1 MLDRNLHRSV
11 IAAVIMLCCTSLI
24 CAQNPGVKQ
33 PAREKIRIGWSI
45 QGLGLER
52 WQIDRDAFLQRAEA
66 LGAEVVVVDA
76 GGDHDKWLPQTK
88 EVLASGIQVLVV
100 VGGDPKTNGEMAASA
115 KARNVKFI
123 GYEAPVTGGEDLNI
137 LGDSRMIGRL
147 QVSTLT
153 DRAPTGNYVVLDGPA
168 DQSGSFHDAQL
179 EALQP
184 FLKDGRIKLVA
195 DLNVPSW
202 SASEAYVAMT
212 RVLESSHDKI
222 TAVVATND
230 SIASGAIQALE
241 EHGLAGK
248 VLVSGQDAEL
258 TAIVRIVMGTQTM
271 TLYKPIVPQAQAAAE
286 AAVSLARGEPVKT
299 NGEFPLGSKRL
310 PAIYFYPVVVTKDN
324 VKETVIRDGFLK
336 VEEIKQGLP
345 KDKWSLIE

>member
-1 MLDRNLHRSV
+1 
-11 IAAVIMLCCTSLI
+11 LI
-24 CAQNPGVKQ
+24 CAQTPGVKQ
-33 PAREKIRIGWSI
+33 PAGEKIKIGWSI

-52 WQIDRDAFLQRAEA
+52 WQIDRNAFLQRAEA
-66 LGAEVVVVDA
+66 LGAEVSVVDA

-100 VGGDPKTNGEMAASA
+100 VGGDSKTSAEMVAAA

-137 LGDSRMIGRL
+137 LGDTRMIGRL

-153 DRAPTGNYVVLDGPA
+153 DRAPTGNYVVLNGPA
-168 DQSGSFHDAQL
+168 DQSGSFHDAQF

-184 FLKDGRIKLVA
+184 FLKDGRIKVVA
-195 DLNVPSW
+195 DLNVANW
-202 SASEAYVAMT
+202 SASEAYVVMT

-222 TAVVATND
+222 TAVVGTND

-258 TAIVRIVMGTQTM
+258 TAIVRILMGTQTM

-299 NGEFPLGSKRL
+299 NGEFPLGSQRL
-310 PAIYFYPVVVTKDN
+310 PAIYFYPVVVTKEN
-324 VKETVIRDGFLK
+324 VKQTVIKDGFLK
-336 VEEIKQGLP
+336 AEDIKLALP
-345 KDKWSLIE
+345 KEKWGLIE